1 MNNNSVN
8 PETQFE
14 ELVENYID
22 GSITEEHAQELL
34 KLIQRDETRRN
45 DFSAQLQM
53 AQLLAIREGRE
64 GISADERFMALLKA
78 VPVAGSLRKAKFFNW
93 SRALVRIAA
102 LLMVVV
108 GVSYVVKLNFGD
120 DTVAEPELAYQQL
133 APQTQPPSEQ
143 PALKGEK
150 TSKKPADDSTRV
162 DSSKVKAATV
172 WVPLKIEVPRP
183 NFTGTPKDIR
193 SANLETDAERQ
204 ARQGGYMHPQEIA
217 PASRAPAYDRMP
229 PGTPPPVVS
238 GENYAKIEENLFQS
252 PSEIP
257 LSTFS
262 IDVDTASYSNLRRFL
277 QQNQL
282 PPADAVR
289 IEELINYFEYTYA
302 APRDATPFS
311 AAMAL
316 HPCPWNPDH
325 QLLRVGLQ
333 GRRMEA
339 AERRSSNLV
348 FLLDVSGSMN
358 SPDKLPLLITGMTM
372 LVKALGENDRV
383 AIVVYAGSSGL
394 VLDSTSAAEQEKII
408 EALQRLSAGGS
419 TAGGAGIE
427 LAYRVAADNYIKGGI
442 NRVILAS
449 DGDFNVGISSH
460 EGLQSLIEQK
470 RSSGIFLSVLGFGT
484 GNLQDSKMELLA
496 NKGNGNYYYIDTERE
511 AQKVL
516 VRQLNATLVTIAK
529 DVKIQIEFSKD
540 YVKEYRLI
548 GYENRKM
555 AARDFDDD
563 KKDAGEIGA
572 GHQVTALY
580 EIVPVGAPDTYQGI
594 PLKYGK
600 KGEKPPKPQSA
611 EMLTLKLR
619 YKEPEGERSRL
630 LTFPLAGDALQKGA
644 GDQSFRWAAAV
655 AAFGQILR
663 GSPHIGRYSL
673 KDVRDL
679 AADAKGEDPYGY
691 RSEFMNLLERAS
703 TLKGSQP
710 ETNDKGYP
718 LWNYRN

>member
-1 MNNNSVN
+1 LS
-8 PETQFE
+8 PC
-14 ELVENYID
+14 
-22 GSITEEHAQELL
+22 
-34 KLIQRDETRRN
+34 
-45 DFSAQLQM
+45 SASQ
-53 AQLLAIREGRE
+53 
-64 GISADERFMALLKA
+64 
-78 VPVAGSLRKAKFFNW
+78 P
-93 SRALVRIAA
+93 AA
-102 LLMVVV
+102 PPQ
-108 GVSYVVKLNFGD
+108 
-120 DTVAEPELAYQQL
+120 AEP
-133 APQTQPPSEQ
+133 
-143 PALKGEK
+143 
-150 TSKKPADDSTRV
+150 
-162 DSSKVKAATV
+162 
-172 WVPLKIEVPRP
+172 
-183 NFTGTPKDIR
+183 
-193 SANLETDAERQ
+193 
-204 ARQGGYMHPQEIA
+204 
-217 PASRAPAYDRMP
+217 
-229 PGTPPPVVS
+229 
-238 GENYAKIEENLFQS
+238 
-252 PSEIP
+252 
-257 LSTFS
+257 
-262 IDVDTASYSNLRRFL
+262 
-277 QQNQL
+277 
-282 PPADAVR
+282 
-289 IEELINYFEYTYA
+289 
-302 APRDATPFS
+302 
-311 AAMAL
+311 
-316 HPCPWNPDH
+316 
-325 QLLRVGLQ
+325 
-333 GRRMEA
+333 
-339 AERRSSNLV
+339 V
-348 FLLDVSGSMN
+348 F
-358 SPDKLPLLITGMTM
+358 
-372 LVKALGENDRV
+372 
-383 AIVVYAGSSGL
+383 
-394 VLDSTSAAEQEKII
+394 
-408 EALQRLSAGGS
+408 
-419 TAGGAGIE
+419 E

-449 DGDFNVGISSH
+449 DGDFNVGTSSH

-516 VRQLNATLVTIAK
+516 VRQLNATLITIAK
-529 DVKIQIEFSKD
+529 DVKIQIEFNTD
-540 YVKEYRLI
+540 YVKQYRLI

-580 EIVPVGAPDTYQGI
+580 EIVPTGAPDSHQGI

-600 KGEKPPKPQSA
+600 KGEKPPKPQSP

-630 LTFPLAGDALQKGA
+630 LTFSLAGNALQKGA

>member
-8 PETQFE
+8 PEPRFE

-34 KLIQRDETRRN
+34 NLIQHDETRRN

-53 AQLLAIREGRE
+53 AQLLAVREGRE
-64 GISADERFMALLKA
+64 GFSADERFMALLKA
-78 VPVAGSLRKAKFFNW
+78 VPAAGSLRKPTAFNW

-102 LLMVVV
+102 LLMVVM
-108 GVSYVVKLNFGD
+108 GVSYAVKLNFGD
-120 DTVAEPELAYQQL
+120 DKVAEPEFAPQQL

-143 PALKGEK
+143 PAPKGEK
-150 TSKKPADDSTRV
+150 AFKMPADASTRV
-162 DSSKVKAATV
+162 DSAKVKAATV

-217 PASRAPAYDRMP
+217 PASRAPAYDMMA

-252 PSEIP
+252 SSEIP

-277 QQNQL
+277 HQNQL

-302 APRDATPFS
+302 APDDAAPFS

-333 GRRMEA
+333 GRKMEA

-348 FLLDVSGSMN
+348 FLLDVSGSMS

-394 VLDSTSAAEQEKII
+394 VLDSTSAAEKEKII
-408 EALQRLSAGGS
+408 ESLQRLSAGGS
-419 TAGGAGIE
+419 TAGGAGI
-427 LAYRVAADNYIKGGI
+427 
-442 NRVILAS
+442 
-449 DGDFNVGISSH
+449 
-460 EGLQSLIEQK
+460 
-470 RSSGIFLSVLGFGT
+470 
-484 GNLQDSKMELLA
+484 
-496 NKGNGNYYYIDTERE
+496 
-511 AQKVL
+511 
-516 VRQLNATLVTIAK
+516 
-529 DVKIQIEFSKD
+529 
-540 YVKEYRLI
+540 
-548 GYENRKM
+548 
-555 AARDFDDD
+555 
-563 KKDAGEIGA
+563 
-572 GHQVTALY
+572 
-580 EIVPVGAPDTYQGI
+580 
-594 PLKYGK
+594 
-600 KGEKPPKPQSA
+600 
-611 EMLTLKLR
+611 
-619 YKEPEGERSRL
+619 
-630 LTFPLAGDALQKGA
+630 
-644 GDQSFRWAAAV
+644 
-655 AAFGQILR
+655 
-663 GSPHIGRYSL
+663 
-673 KDVRDL
+673 
-679 AADAKGEDPYGY
+679 
-691 RSEFMNLLERAS
+691 
-703 TLKGSQP
+703 
-710 ETNDKGYP
+710 
-718 LWNYRN
+718 